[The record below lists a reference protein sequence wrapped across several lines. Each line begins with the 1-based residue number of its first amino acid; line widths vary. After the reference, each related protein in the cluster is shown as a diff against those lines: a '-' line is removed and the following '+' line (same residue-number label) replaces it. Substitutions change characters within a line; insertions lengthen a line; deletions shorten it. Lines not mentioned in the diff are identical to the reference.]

1 MKKLKVTLY
10 ILSVLFSLTS
20 KGADITIKPQTKEVL
35 VYLQNAQIN
44 AVAEVN
50 LVPGMYN
57 IVLED
62 LSQFLDENS
71 VQIKGDADFTILSVV
86 TKKNYLGTEK
96 KDPKIKALEDS
107 IEVLSTKMYAIKN
120 QIDALNEEL
129 AMIKAN
135 QSIQGD
141 NIGVSTIELEK
152 MANFFRV
159 RMLEIHNK
167 QTENDG
173 KNAKLREK
181 SNAMQNQLAQ
191 LKNKQ
196 TKVYSEITLAI
207 KCNTTSKS
215 KIQLSYMVTN
225 AGWAPFYDI
234 KSESLTEPITILSK
248 ANVYQ
253 NTGEDW
259 KNVKLSLSTGNPTN
273 NNNKPVLNPYTL
285 SLKNPDQLYKKSYGK
300 NMAASETADS
310 YAIDLPA
317 SNSGSVS
324 AAYEKLEEV
333 QIRGARSSNSQ
344 TFVDGVKV
352 QSSGASNY
360 TSNTEN
366 QTNNIFDI
374 SIPYSIPSDGK
385 EYVVSIQEY
394 KAPAVYSY
402 TAIPKLDKD
411 AFLLANLINWDQ
423 TGLLPG
429 EANLFNEGTFIGKSY
444 FETRVTNDTI
454 PVSLGR
460 EKNIVLDRKKVK
472 SFTEKNFTG
481 GTKITTLEFEIMVR
495 NKKKADVEITIE
507 DQIPL
512 SNTEEV
518 TIELINGSNATYVKE
533 TGKLKWVIKLKPSES
548 NTLKFGYVIRYP
560 KKYNI
565 SNL

>member
-1 MKKLKVTLY
+1 MKKLQITF
-10 ILSVLFSLTS
+10 ILFSTLFSIAS
-20 KGADITIKPQTKEVL
+20 KGADITVKPQTKDVL

-44 AVAEVN
+44 ATAEVN

-86 TKKNYLGTEK
+86 TKKNYLGDER
-96 KDPKIKALEDS
+96 KDPKLKALEDS
-107 IEVLSTKMYAIKN
+107 IEVMNTKLSAVKN

-129 AMIKAN
+129 VMIIAN
-135 QSIQGD
+135 KNIQGD
-141 NIGVSTIELEK
+141 NIGVSTVELEK
-152 MANFFRV
+152 MANFYRIRV
-159 RMLEIHNK
+159 LEIRNK
-167 QTENDG
+167 LTEND
-173 KNAKLREK
+173 KKQAKLREK
-181 SNAMQNQLAQ
+181 NTALQNQLMQ
-191 LKNKQ
+191 LKNQQ
-196 TKVYSEITLAI
+196 TKVFSEITIAI
-207 KCNTTSKS
+207 KSNVTSKS
-215 KIQLSYMVTN
+215 KIHLSYMVTN

-259 KNVKLSLSTGNPTN
+259 KNVKLSLSTGNPTYSN
-273 NNNKPVLNPYTL
+273 TKPVLSPYTL
-285 SLKNPDQLYKKSYGK
+285 LLNNPDQLYRKSYNK
-300 NMAASETADS
+300 SMAVPSSNAGDVSAAPAMQEINIRGGRSDASET
-310 YAIDLPA
+310 YIDG
-317 SNSGSVS
+317 NRIIGSS
-324 AAYEKLEEV
+324 
-333 QIRGARSSNSQ
+333 
-344 TFVDGVKV
+344 KV
-352 QSSGASNY
+352 SNY
-360 TSNTEN
+360 TTNTEN
-366 QTNNIFDI
+366 QTNNIFEI
-374 SIPYSIPSDGK
+374 SIPYNIPSDGK
-385 EYVVSIQEY
+385 EYVVAIQEY

-429 EANLFNEGTFIGKSY
+429 EANLFNEGTFVGKSY

-460 EKNIVLDRKKVK
+460 EKNIILDRKKVK

-481 GTKITTLEFEIMVR
+481 GTKKTTLEFEIMVR
-495 NKKKADVEITIE
+495 NKKKAEVEITIE

-533 TGKLKWVIKLKPSES
+533 TGKLKWVLKLKPSES
-548 NTLKFGYVIRYP
+548 NTLKFGYVIKYP

>member
-1 MKKLKVTLY
+1 MKKLQISI
-10 ILSVLFSLTS
+10 ILLSTLFSIIS
-20 KGADITIKPQTKEVL
+20 KGADINIKPQTKEVL

-44 AVAEVN
+44 ATAEVS

-62 LSQFLDENS
+62 LSQYLDENS

-86 TKKNYLGTEK
+86 TKKNYLGDEK
-96 KDPKIKALEDS
+96 KDPKLKTLEDS
-107 IEVLSTKMYAIKN
+107 IEVMNGKLFAVKN

-129 AMIKAN
+129 VMIIAN
-135 QSIQGD
+135 KSIAGD
-141 NIGVSTIELEK
+141 NTGVSTIELEK
-152 MANFFRV
+152 MANFYRV
-159 RMLEIHNK
+159 RILEIRNK
-167 QTENDG
+167 LTENE
-173 KNAKLREK
+173 KKQAKLREK
-181 SNAMQNQLAQ
+181 NTALQNQLVQ
-191 LKNKQ
+191 LKNQQ

-259 KNVKLSLSTGNPTN
+259 KSVKLSLSTGNPN
-273 NNNKPVLNPYTL
+273 NNNTKPVLNPYTL
-285 SLKNPDQLYKKSYGK
+285 VLNNPDQLYRKGYSKSIELQNSNTIAISGVPSAYGDAEAGAV
-300 NMAASETADS
+300 N
-310 YAIDLPA
+310 
-317 SNSGSVS
+317 
-324 AAYEKLEEV
+324 
-333 QIRGARSSNSQ
+333 IRGGRSDSNE
-344 TFVDGVKV
+344 TFIDGVKV
-352 QSSGASNY
+352 QSSKAANY
-360 TSNTEN
+360 TNNTEN
-366 QTNNIFDI
+366 QTNNIFEI
-374 SIPYSIPSDGK
+374 SIPYNIPSDGK
-385 EYVVSIQEY
+385 EYVVAIQEY

-402 TAIPKLDKD
+402 SAIPKLDKD

-429 EANLFNEGTFIGKSY
+429 EANLFNEGTFVGKSY

-460 EKNIVLDRKKVK
+460 EKNIILDRKKVK

-481 GTKITTLEFEIMVR
+481 GTKKTTLEFEIMVR
-495 NKKKADVEITIE
+495 NKKKAEVEITIE

-533 TGKLKWVIKLKPSES
+533 TGKLKWIIKLKPSES
-548 NTLKFGYVIRYP
+548 NTLKFGYIIKYP

>member
-1 MKKLKVTLY
+1 MKKLQITF
-10 ILSVLFSLTS
+10 ILFSTLFSIVS
-20 KGADITIKPQTKEVL
+20 KGADISVKPQTKEVL

-57 IVLED
+57 IVLQD

-86 TKKNYLGTEK
+86 TKKNYLGDER
-96 KDPKIKALEDS
+96 KDPKLKALEDS
-107 IEVLSTKMYAIKN
+107 TEVMNTKLYAVKN

-129 AMIKAN
+129 VMIVAN
-135 QSIQGD
+135 KSIQGD
-141 NIGVSTIELEK
+141 NIGVSTLELEK
-152 MANFFRV
+152 MANFYRV
-159 RMLEIHNK
+159 RVLEIRNK
-167 QTENDG
+167 LTENEKKQG
-173 KNAKLREK
+173 KLREK
-181 SNAMQNQLAQ
+181 NTALQNQLIQ
-191 LKNKQ
+191 LKNQQ
-196 TKVYSEITLAI
+196 TKVFSEITLAV
-207 KCNTTSKS
+207 KCNATSKS
-215 KIQLSYMVTN
+215 KIQLSYMVSN

-259 KNVKLSLSTGNPTN
+259 KNVKLSLSTGNPN
-273 NNNKPVLNPYTL
+273 NNNTKPVLNPYTL
-285 SLKNPDQLYKKSYGK
+285 VLNNPDQMYRKSYGK
-300 NMAASETADS
+300 NIELQNSNTIAIGGAPSAYGDARESEKTNVRGGRNNTDEVYTDGKKSNAS
-310 YAIDLPA
+310 
-317 SNSGSVS
+317 
-324 AAYEKLEEV
+324 
-333 QIRGARSSNSQ
+333 
-344 TFVDGVKV
+344 F
-352 QSSGASNY
+352 NY
-360 TSNTEN
+360 TNNTEN
-366 QTNNIFDI
+366 QTNNIFEI
-374 SIPYSIPSDGK
+374 SIPYNIPSDGK
-385 EYVVSIQEY
+385 EYVVAIQEY

-429 EANLFNEGTFIGKSY
+429 EANLFNEGTFVGKSY

-460 EKNIVLDRKKVK
+460 EKNIILDRKKVK

-481 GTKITTLEFEIMVR
+481 GTKKTTLEFEIMVR
-495 NKKKADVEITIE
+495 NKKKAEVEITIE

-533 TGKLKWVIKLKPSES
+533 TGKLKWVVKLKPSES
-548 NTLKFGYVIRYP
+548 NTLKFGYIIKYP

>member
-1 MKKLKVTLY
+1 MKKLQITF
-10 ILSVLFSLTS
+10 ILFSTLFSIIS
-20 KGADITIKPQTKEVL
+20 KGADITVKPQTKEVL

-44 AVAEVN
+44 ATAEVN

-86 TKKNYLGTEK
+86 TKKNYLGDEK
-96 KDPKIKALEDS
+96 KDPKLKTLEDS
-107 IEVLSTKMYAIKN
+107 IEVMNGKLFAVKN

-129 AMIKAN
+129 VMIIAN
-135 QSIQGD
+135 KSIQGD
-141 NIGVSTIELEK
+141 NIGVSTLELEK
-152 MANFFRV
+152 MANFYRV
-159 RMLEIHNK
+159 RVLEIRNKLTENEKK
-167 QTENDG
+167 QT
-173 KNAKLREK
+173 KLREK
-181 SNAMQNQLAQ
+181 NTALQNQLVQ
-191 LKNKQ
+191 LKNQQ
-196 TKVYSEITLAI
+196 TKAFSEITLAI
-207 KCNTTSKS
+207 KCNTSSKS

-259 KNVKLSLSTGNPTN
+259 KNVKLSLSTGNPN
-273 NNNKPVLNPYTL
+273 NNNTKPVLNPFTL
-285 SLKNPDQLYKKSYGK
+285 VLNNPDQLYRKSYSK
-300 NMAASETADS
+300 NME
-310 YAIDLPA
+310 IP
-317 SNSGSVS
+317 
-324 AAYEKLEEV
+324 
-333 QIRGARSSNSQ
+333 SSNAGAAM
-344 TFVDGVKV
+344 DGDARTVKQEYARMATKNINSV
-352 QSSGASNY
+352 AEQSAGVVESTGASNY
-360 TSNTEN
+360 TNNTEN
-366 QTNNIFDI
+366 QTNNIFEI
-374 SIPYSIPSDGK
+374 SIPYNIPSDGK
-385 EYVVSIQEY
+385 EYVVAIQEY

-402 TAIPKLDKD
+402 SAIPKLDKD

-429 EANLFNEGTFIGKSY
+429 EANLFNEGTFVGKSY

-460 EKNIVLDRKKVK
+460 EKNIILDRKKVK

-481 GTKITTLEFEIMVR
+481 GTKKTTLEFEIIVR
-495 NKKKADVEITIE
+495 NKKKAEVEITIE

-548 NTLKFGYVIRYP
+548 NTLKFGYIIKYP

>member
-1 MKKLKVTLY
+1 MKKLQITF
-10 ILSVLFSLTS
+10 ILFSIFFSIFS
-20 KGADITIKPQTKEVL
+20 KGADITVKPQTKEVL
-35 VYLQNAQIN
+35 VYLQNAQVN
-44 AVAEVN
+44 ATAEVN

-62 LSQFLDENS
+62 LSQYLDENS

-86 TKKNYLGTEK
+86 TKKNYLGEEK
-96 KDPKIKALEDS
+96 KDPKVRALEDS
-107 IEVLSTKMYAIKN
+107 IEVINVKLNAVKN

-129 AMIKAN
+129 VMIIAN
-135 QSIQGD
+135 KSIQGD
-141 NIGVSTIELEK
+141 NIGVSTLELEK
-152 MANFFRV
+152 MANFYRV
-159 RMLEIHNK
+159 RVLEIRNK
-167 QTENDG
+167 LTEN
-173 KNAKLREK
+173 EK
-181 SNAMQNQLAQ
+181 
-191 LKNKQ
+191 KQ
-196 TKVYSEITLAI
+196 TKIRERNNALLNQLNQLKSQQIKVFSEITLAI
-207 KCNTTSKS
+207 KCNVTSKS
-215 KIQLSYMVTN
+215 KIQLSYMVAN
-225 AGWAPFYDI
+225 AGWTPFYDI
-234 KSESLTEPITILSK
+234 KSESLGEPITILSK

-273 NNNKPVLNPYTL
+273 NNTKPVLSPFTL
-285 SLKNPDQLYKKSYGK
+285 QLNNPDQLYRKSYNK
-300 NMAASETADS
+300 SMAVPS
-310 YAIDLPA
+310 
-317 SNSGSVS
+317 SNAGDVS
-324 AAYEKLEEV
+324 AAPAMQEIN
-333 QIRGARSSNSQ
+333 IRGGRSESSE
-344 TFVDGVKV
+344 TYIDGMRIIGSSKV
-352 QSSGASNY
+352 SNY
-360 TSNTEN
+360 TTNTEN
-366 QTNNIFDI
+366 QTNNIFEI
-374 SIPYSIPSDGK
+374 AIPYNIPSDGK
-385 EYVVSIQEY
+385 EYVVAIQEY

-429 EANLFNEGTFIGKSY
+429 DANLFNEGTFVGKSY

-460 EKNIVLDRKKVK
+460 EKNIILDRKKVK

-481 GTKITTLEFEIMVR
+481 GTKKTTLEFEIMVR
-495 NKKKADVEITIE
+495 NKKKSDVEITIE

-548 NTLKFGYVIRYP
+548 NTLKFGYIIKYP

>member
-1 MKKLKVTLY
+1 MKKLQF
-10 ILSVLFSLTS
+10 IFILFSTLFAIMS
-20 KGADITIKPQTKEVL
+20 KGADINVKPQTKEVL

-44 AVAEVN
+44 ATAEVN

-86 TKKNYLGTEK
+86 TKKNFLGDEK

-107 IEVLSTKMYAIKN
+107 IEVMSGKLYAVKN

-135 QSIQGD
+135 QSITGD
-141 NIGVSTIELEK
+141 NTGVSTIELEK
-152 MANFFRV
+152 MANFYRV
-159 RMLEIHNK
+159 RLLEIHNK
-167 QTENDG
+167 QTENE
-173 KNAKLREK
+173 KKQTKLREK
-181 SNAMQNQLAQ
+181 NTALLNQLSQ

-196 TKVYSEITLAI
+196 TKVYSEITIAI
-207 KCNTTSKS
+207 KCNPTSKS

-248 ANVYQ
+248 ANVFQ

-273 NNNKPVLNPYTL
+273 NNTKPVLNPYTL
-285 SLKNPDQLYKKSYGK
+285 VLNNPDQLYRKSYSK
-300 NMAASETADS
+300 SME
-310 YAIDLPA
+310 IP
-317 SNSGSVS
+317 
-324 AAYEKLEEV
+324 
-333 QIRGARSSNSQ
+333 SSNAGAAM
-344 TFVDGVKV
+344 DGDARTVKQEYARMATKNINSV
-352 QSSGASNY
+352 AEQSAGVVESTGASNY
-360 TSNTEN
+360 TNNTEN
-366 QTNNIFDI
+366 QTNNIFEI
-374 SIPYSIPSDGK
+374 SIPYNIPSDGK
-385 EYVVSIQEY
+385 EYVVAIQEY

-402 TAIPKLDKD
+402 SAIPKLDKD

-429 EANLFNEGTFIGKSY
+429 EANLFNEGTFVGKSY

-460 EKNIVLDRKKVK
+460 EKNIILDRKKVK

-481 GTKITTLEFEIMVR
+481 GTKKTTLEFEIMVR
-495 NKKKADVEITIE
+495 NKKKAEVEITIE

-533 TGKLKWVIKLKPSES
+533 TGKLKWIIKLKPSES
-548 NTLKFGYVIRYP
+548 NTLKFGYIIKYP

>member
-1 MKKLKVTLY
+1 MKKFHSTL
-10 ILSVLFSLTS
+10 IFVLTLFAFQSQA
-20 KGADITIKPQTKEVL
+20 ADISVKPQTKDVL

-86 TKKNYLGTEK
+86 TKKNYLGDER
-96 KDPKIKALEDS
+96 KDPKLKVLEDS
-107 IEVLSTKMYAIKN
+107 IEVMSGKLYAVKN
-120 QIDALNEEL
+120 QLDALNEEL
-129 AMIKAN
+129 AMIKSN
-135 QSIQGD
+135 QSIQG
-141 NIGVSTIELEK
+141 NNVGVSTLELEK
-152 MANFFRV
+152 MANFYRV
-159 RMLEIHNK
+159 RMLEIHTK
-167 QTENDG
+167 QTEFE
-173 KNAKLREK
+173 KKQTKLREK
-181 SNAMQNQLAQ
+181 NTALLNQLAQ
-191 LKNKQ
+191 LKNQQ
-196 TKVYSEITLAI
+196 TKVFSEITIAI
-207 KCNTTSKS
+207 KSNVTSRS
-215 KIQLSYMVTN
+215 KIHLSYMVSN
-225 AGWAPFYDI
+225 AGWTPFYDI

-259 KNVKLSLSTGNPTN
+259 KNVKLSLSTGNPTYSN
-273 NNNKPVLNPYTL
+273 TKPVLNPYTL
-285 SLKNPDQLYKKSYGK
+285 ILNNPDQLYRKSYSK
-300 NMAASETADS
+300 SMALPSSNAGDVAGAPAMQEMSIRGGRSE
-310 YAIDLPA
+310 
-317 SNSGSVS
+317 
-324 AAYEKLEEV
+324 LEEV
-333 QIRGARSSNSQ
+333 YVTGKKSN
-344 TFVDGVKV
+344 
-352 QSSGASNY
+352 AAANY

-374 SIPYSIPSDGK
+374 SIPYNIPSDGK
-385 EYVVSIQEY
+385 EYVVAIQEY

-429 EANLFNEGTFIGKSY
+429 EANLFNEGTFVGKSY

-460 EKNIVLDRKKVK
+460 EKNIILDRKKVK

-481 GTKITTLEFEIMVR
+481 GTKKTTLEFEITAR
-495 NKKKADVEITIE
+495 NKKKAEVEITIE

-548 NTLKFGYVIRYP
+548 NTLKFGYIIKYP

>member
-1 MKKLKVTLY
+1 MKKLQFTF
-10 ILSVLFSLTS
+10 ILFSTFFSIFS
-20 KGADITIKPQTKEVL
+20 KGADITVKPQTKEVL
-35 VYLQNAQIN
+35 VYLQNAQVN
-44 AVAEVN
+44 ASAEVN

-62 LSQFLDENS
+62 LSQYLDENS

-86 TKKNYLGTEK
+86 TKKNYLGDEK
-96 KDPKIKALEDS
+96 KDPKLKTLEDS
-107 IEVLSTKMYAIKN
+107 IEVISSKLYVVKN

-135 QSIQGD
+135 QSITGD
-141 NIGVSTIELEK
+141 NTGVNTIELEK
-152 MANFFRV
+152 MANFYRV
-159 RMLEIHNK
+159 RVLEIRNKLTENEKK
-167 QTENDG
+167 QT
-173 KNAKLREK
+173 KLREK
-181 SNAMQNQLAQ
+181 NTALQNQHIQ
-191 LKNKQ
+191 LKNQQ
-196 TKVYSEITLAI
+196 TKVFSEITLAI

-215 KIQLSYMVTN
+215 KINLSYMVSN

-248 ANVYQ
+248 ANVFQ

-273 NNNKPVLNPYTL
+273 NNTKPVLNPYTL
-285 SLKNPDQLYKKSYGK
+285 VLNNPDQLYKKGYSKNIELQNSNTMLITGGVPASYGD
-300 NMAASETADS
+300 AS
-310 YAIDLPA
+310 
-317 SNSGSVS
+317 SGIVN
-324 AAYEKLEEV
+324 
-333 QIRGARSSNSQ
+333 IRGGRSESNE
-344 TFVDGVKV
+344 TFIDGMRVV
-352 QSSGASNY
+352 GSSGASIF

-374 SIPYSIPSDGK
+374 SIPYNIPSDGK
-385 EYVVSIQEY
+385 EYVVAIQEY

-402 TAIPKLDKD
+402 SAIPKLDKD

-429 EANLFNEGTFIGKSY
+429 EANLFNEGTFVGKSY

-460 EKNIVLDRKKVK
+460 EKNIILDRKKVK

-481 GTKITTLEFEIMVR
+481 GNKKTTLEFEIMVR
-495 NKKKADVEITIE
+495 NKKKAEVEITIE

-518 TIELINGSNATYVKE
+518 TIELINSSNATYVKE

-548 NTLKFGYVIRYP
+548 NTLKFGYIIKYP

>member
-1 MKKLKVTLY
+1 MKKFHCVLILVLTLFTVQ
-10 ILSVLFSLTS
+10 SQA
-20 KGADITIKPQTKEVL
+20 ADITVKPQTKEVL

-44 AVAEVN
+44 ATAEVN

-62 LSQFLDENS
+62 LSQFLDDNS

-86 TKKNYLGTEK
+86 TKKNYLGDER
-96 KDPKIKALEDS
+96 KDPKLKALEDS
-107 IEVLSTKMYAIKN
+107 IEVMNTKLNAVKN

-129 AMIKAN
+129 VMIIAN
-135 QSIQGD
+135 KSIQGD
-141 NIGVSTIELEK
+141 NIGVSTVELEK
-152 MANFFRV
+152 MANFYRV
-159 RMLEIHNK
+159 RVLEIRNKLTENEKK
-167 QTENDG
+167 QT
-173 KNAKLREK
+173 KIREK
-181 SNAMQNQLAQ
+181 NSAILNQLNQ
-191 LKNKQ
+191 LKSQQN
-196 TKVYSEITLAI
+196 KVYSEITLAI
-207 KCNTTSKS
+207 KCNSTTKS

-248 ANVYQ
+248 ANVFQ
-253 NTGEDW
+253 NTGENW

-273 NNNKPVLNPYTL
+273 NNTKPVLIPYTL
-285 SLKNPDQLYKKSYGK
+285 LLSNTDQIYRKGYNKS
-300 NMAASETADS
+300 MTLSS
-310 YAIDLPA
+310 
-317 SNSGSVS
+317 SNSGVVMDAPSMQDVIIS
-324 AAYEKLEEV
+324 ASRNQSKLIESN
-333 QIRGARSSNSQ
+333 GGLTSSQ
-344 TFVDGVKV
+344 V
-352 QSSGASNY
+352 SNY

-366 QTNNIFDI
+366 QTNNIFEI
-374 SIPYSIPSDGK
+374 SIPYNIPSDGK
-385 EYVVSIQEY
+385 EYVVAIQEY

-429 EANLFNEGTFIGKSY
+429 EANLFNEGTFVGKSY

-460 EKNIVLDRKKVK
+460 EKNIILDRKKVK

-481 GTKITTLEFEIMVR
+481 GTKKTTLEFEIIVR
-495 NKKKADVEITIE
+495 NKKKAEVEITIE

-518 TIELINGSNATYVKE
+518 TIELINGSNANYVKE
-533 TGKLKWVIKLKPSES
+533 TGKLKWIIKLKPSES
-548 NTLKFGYVIRYP
+548 NTLKFGYIIKYP

>member
-1 MKKLKVTLY
+1 MKKLQITF
-10 ILSVLFSLTS
+10 ILFSTLFSIAS
-20 KGADITIKPQTKEVL
+20 KGADITVKPQTKDVL

-44 AVAEVN
+44 ATAEVN

-86 TKKNYLGTEK
+86 TKKNYLGDER
-96 KDPKIKALEDS
+96 KDPKLKALEDS
-107 IEVLSTKMYAIKN
+107 IEVMNTKLSAVKN

-129 AMIKAN
+129 VMIIAN
-135 QSIQGD
+135 KNIQGD
-141 NIGVSTIELEK
+141 NIGVSTVELEK
-152 MANFFRV
+152 MANFYRIRV
-159 RMLEIHNK
+159 LEIRNK
-167 QTENDG
+167 LTEND
-173 KNAKLREK
+173 KKQAKLREK
-181 SNAMQNQLAQ
+181 NTALQNQLMQ
-191 LKNKQ
+191 LKNQQ
-196 TKVYSEITLAI
+196 TKVFSEITIAI
-207 KCNTTSKS
+207 KSNVTSKS
-215 KIQLSYMVTN
+215 KIHLSYMVTN

-259 KNVKLSLSTGNPTN
+259 KNVKLSLSTGNPTYSN
-273 NNNKPVLNPYTL
+273 TKPVLSPYTL
-285 SLKNPDQLYKKSYGK
+285 LLNNPDQLYRKSYNK
-300 NMAASETADS
+300 SMAVPSSNAGDVSAAPAMQEINIRGGRSDASET
-310 YAIDLPA
+310 YIDG
-317 SNSGSVS
+317 NRIIGSS
-324 AAYEKLEEV
+324 
-333 QIRGARSSNSQ
+333 
-344 TFVDGVKV
+344 KV
-352 QSSGASNY
+352 SNY
-360 TSNTEN
+360 TTNTEN
-366 QTNNIFDI
+366 QTNNIFEI
-374 SIPYSIPSDGK
+374 SIPYNIPSDGK
-385 EYVVSIQEY
+385 EYVVAIQEY

-429 EANLFNEGTFIGKSY
+429 EANLFNEGTFVGKSY

-460 EKNIVLDRKKVK
+460 EKNIILDRKKVK

-481 GTKITTLEFEIMVR
+481 GTKKTTLEFEIMVR
-495 NKKKADVEITIE
+495 NKKKAEVEITIE

-548 NTLKFGYVIRYP
+548 NTLKFGYVIKYP

>member
-1 MKKLKVTLY
+1 MKKLQITF
-10 ILSVLFSLTS
+10 ILFSTLFSIIS
-20 KGADITIKPQTKEVL
+20 KGADISVKPQTKEVL

-57 IVLED
+57 IVLQD

-86 TKKNYLGTEK
+86 TKKNYLGDER
-96 KDPKIKALEDS
+96 KDPKLKALEDS
-107 IEVLSTKMYAIKN
+107 TEVMNTKLYAVKN

-129 AMIKAN
+129 VMIVAN
-135 QSIQGD
+135 KSIQGD
-141 NIGVSTIELEK
+141 NIGVSTLELEK
-152 MANFFRV
+152 MANFYRV
-159 RMLEIHNK
+159 RVLEIRNK
-167 QTENDG
+167 LTENEKKQG
-173 KNAKLREK
+173 KLREK
-181 SNAMQNQLAQ
+181 NTALQNQLIQ
-191 LKNKQ
+191 LKNQQ
-196 TKVYSEITLAI
+196 TKVFSEITLAV
-207 KCNTTSKS
+207 KCNATSKS
-215 KIQLSYMVTN
+215 KIQLSYMVSN

-259 KNVKLSLSTGNPTN
+259 KNVKLSLSTGNPNSN
-273 NNNKPVLNPYTL
+273 NTKPVLNPYTL
-285 SLKNPDQLYKKSYGK
+285 VLNNPDQMYRKSYGK
-300 NMAASETADS
+300 NIELQNSNTIAIGGAPSAYGDARESEKTNVRGGRNNTDEVYTDGKKSNAS
-310 YAIDLPA
+310 
-317 SNSGSVS
+317 
-324 AAYEKLEEV
+324 
-333 QIRGARSSNSQ
+333 
-344 TFVDGVKV
+344 F
-352 QSSGASNY
+352 NY
-360 TSNTEN
+360 TNNTEN
-366 QTNNIFDI
+366 QTNNIFEI
-374 SIPYSIPSDGK
+374 SIPYNIPSDGK
-385 EYVVSIQEY
+385 EYVVAIQEY

-429 EANLFNEGTFIGKSY
+429 EANLFNEGTFVGKSY

-460 EKNIVLDRKKVK
+460 EKNIILDRKKVK

-481 GTKITTLEFEIMVR
+481 GTKKTTLEFEIMVR
-495 NKKKADVEITIE
+495 NKKKAEVEITIE

-533 TGKLKWVIKLKPSES
+533 TGKLKWVVKLKPSES
-548 NTLKFGYVIRYP
+548 NTLKFGYIIKYP

>member
-1 MKKLKVTLY
+1 MKKLQITF
-10 ILSVLFSLTS
+10 ILFSTLFSIIS
-20 KGADITIKPQTKEVL
+20 KGADISVKPQTKEVL

-57 IVLED
+57 IVLQD

-86 TKKNYLGTEK
+86 TKKNYLGDER
-96 KDPKIKALEDS
+96 KDPKLKALEDS
-107 IEVLSTKMYAIKN
+107 TEVMNTKLYAVKN

-129 AMIKAN
+129 VMIVAN
-135 QSIQGD
+135 KSIQGD
-141 NIGVSTIELEK
+141 NIGVSTLELEK
-152 MANFFRV
+152 MANFYRV
-159 RMLEIHNK
+159 RVLEIRNK
-167 QTENDG
+167 LTENEKKQG
-173 KNAKLREK
+173 KLREK
-181 SNAMQNQLAQ
+181 NTALQNQLIQ
-191 LKNKQ
+191 LKNQQ
-196 TKVYSEITLAI
+196 TKVFSEITLAV
-207 KCNTTSKS
+207 KCNATSKS
-215 KIQLSYMVTN
+215 KIQLSYMVSN

-259 KNVKLSLSTGNPTN
+259 KNVKLSLSTGNPN
-273 NNNKPVLNPYTL
+273 NNNTKPVLNPYTL
-285 SLKNPDQLYKKSYGK
+285 VLNNPDQMYRKSYGK
-300 NMAASETADS
+300 NIELQNSNTIAIGGAPSAYGDARESEKTNVRGGRNNTDEVYTDGKKSNAS
-310 YAIDLPA
+310 
-317 SNSGSVS
+317 
-324 AAYEKLEEV
+324 
-333 QIRGARSSNSQ
+333 
-344 TFVDGVKV
+344 F
-352 QSSGASNY
+352 NY
-360 TSNTEN
+360 TNNTEN
-366 QTNNIFDI
+366 QTNNIFEI
-374 SIPYSIPSDGK
+374 SIPYNIPSDGK
-385 EYVVSIQEY
+385 EYVVAIQEY

-402 TAIPKLDKD
+402 SAIPKLDKD

-429 EANLFNEGTFIGKSY
+429 EANLFNEGTFVGKSY

-460 EKNIVLDRKKVK
+460 EKNIILDRKKVK

-481 GTKITTLEFEIMVR
+481 GTKKTTLEFEIMLR
-495 NKKKADVEITIE
+495 NKKKAEVEITIE

-533 TGKLKWVIKLKPSES
+533 TGKLKWIIKLKPSES
-548 NTLKFGYVIRYP
+548 NTLKFGYIIKYP

>member
-1 MKKLKVTLY
+1 MKKLQITF
-10 ILSVLFSLTS
+10 ILFSTLFSIIS
-20 KGADITIKPQTKEVL
+20 KGADISVKPQTKEVL

-57 IVLED
+57 IVLQD

-86 TKKNYLGTEK
+86 TKKNYLGDER
-96 KDPKIKALEDS
+96 KDPKLKALEDS
-107 IEVLSTKMYAIKN
+107 TEVMNTKLYAVKN

-129 AMIKAN
+129 VMIVAN
-135 QSIQGD
+135 KSIQGD
-141 NIGVSTIELEK
+141 NIGVSTLELEK
-152 MANFFRV
+152 MANFYRV
-159 RMLEIHNK
+159 RVLEIRNK
-167 QTENDG
+167 LTENEKKQG
-173 KNAKLREK
+173 KLREK
-181 SNAMQNQLAQ
+181 NTALQNQLIQ
-191 LKNKQ
+191 LKNQQ
-196 TKVYSEITLAI
+196 TKVFSEITLAV
-207 KCNTTSKS
+207 KCNATSKS
-215 KIQLSYMVTN
+215 KIQLSYMVSN

-259 KNVKLSLSTGNPTN
+259 KNVKLSLSTGNPN
-273 NNNKPVLNPYTL
+273 NNNTKPVLNPYTL
-285 SLKNPDQLYKKSYGK
+285 VLNNPDQMYRKSYGK
-300 NMAASETADS
+300 NIELQNSNTIAIGGAPSAYGDARESEKTNVRGGRNNTDEVYTDGKKSNAS
-310 YAIDLPA
+310 
-317 SNSGSVS
+317 
-324 AAYEKLEEV
+324 
-333 QIRGARSSNSQ
+333 
-344 TFVDGVKV
+344 F
-352 QSSGASNY
+352 NY
-360 TSNTEN
+360 TNNTEN
-366 QTNNIFDI
+366 QTNNIFEI
-374 SIPYSIPSDGK
+374 SIPYNIPSDGK
-385 EYVVSIQEY
+385 EYVVAIQEY

-429 EANLFNEGTFIGKSY
+429 EANLFNEGTFVGKSY

-460 EKNIVLDRKKVK
+460 EKNIILDRKKVK

-481 GTKITTLEFEIMVR
+481 GTKKTTLEFEIMVR
-495 NKKKADVEITIE
+495 NKKKAEVEITIE

-533 TGKLKWVIKLKPSES
+533 TGKLKWVVKLKPSES
-548 NTLKFGYVIRYP
+548 NTLKFGYIIKYP

>member
-1 MKKLKVTLY
+1 MKKLQITF
-10 ILSVLFSLTS
+10 ILFSTLFSMVS
-20 KGADITIKPQTKEVL
+20 KGADITVKPQTKEVL

-44 AVAEVN
+44 ATAEVN

-62 LSQFLDENS
+62 LSQYLDENS

-86 TKKNYLGTEK
+86 TKKNYLGEEK

-107 IEVLSTKMYAIKN
+107 IEVMSGKLYAVKN

-135 QSIQGD
+135 QSIQGN
-141 NIGVSTIELEK
+141 NIGVSTVELEK
-152 MANFFRV
+152 MANFYRV
-159 RMLEIHNK
+159 RLLEIHNK
-167 QTENDG
+167 QTENE
-173 KNAKLREK
+173 KKQTKLREK
-181 SNAMQNQLAQ
+181 NTALQNQLSQ

-196 TKVYSEITLAI
+196 TKVFSEITLAI

-259 KNVKLSLSTGNPTN
+259 KSVKLSLSTGNPTN
-273 NNNKPVLNPYTL
+273 NNTKPVLNPYTL
-285 SLKNPDQLYKKSYGK
+285 VLNNPDQLYKKSYTK
-300 NMAASETADS
+300 NIE
-310 YAIDLPA
+310 IP
-317 SNSGSVS
+317 
-324 AAYEKLEEV
+324 
-333 QIRGARSSNSQ
+333 SSNAGAAM
-344 TFVDGVKV
+344 DGDARTVKQEYARMATKNINSV
-352 QSSGASNY
+352 AEQSAGVVESTGASNY
-360 TSNTEN
+360 TNNTEN
-366 QTNNIFDI
+366 QSNNIFEI
-374 SIPYSIPSDGK
+374 SIPYNIPSDGK
-385 EYVVSIQEY
+385 EYVVAIQEY

-402 TAIPKLDKD
+402 SAIPKLDKD

-429 EANLFNEGTFIGKSY
+429 EANLFNEGTFVGKSY

-460 EKNIVLDRKKVK
+460 EKNIILDRKKVK

-481 GTKITTLEFEIMVR
+481 GTKKTTLEFEIIVR
-495 NKKKADVEITIE
+495 NKKKAEVEITIE

-548 NTLKFGYVIRYP
+548 NTLKFGYIIKYP

>member
-1 MKKLKVTLY
+1 MKKFHCALILVLTLFTVQ
-10 ILSVLFSLTS
+10 SQA
-20 KGADITIKPQTKEVL
+20 ADITVKPQTKEVL

-44 AVAEVN
+44 ATAEVN

-62 LSQFLDENS
+62 LSQFLDDNS

-86 TKKNYLGTEK
+86 TKKNYLGDER
-96 KDPKIKALEDS
+96 KDPKLKALEDS
-107 IEVLSTKMYAIKN
+107 IEVMNTKLNAVKN

-129 AMIKAN
+129 VMIIAN
-135 QSIQGD
+135 KSIQGD
-141 NIGVSTIELEK
+141 NIGVSTVELEK
-152 MANFFRV
+152 MANFYRV
-159 RMLEIHNK
+159 RVLEIRNKLTENEKK
-167 QTENDG
+167 QT
-173 KNAKLREK
+173 KIREK
-181 SNAMQNQLAQ
+181 NSAILNQLNQ
-191 LKNKQ
+191 LKSQQ

-207 KCNTTSKS
+207 KCNSTTKS

-248 ANVYQ
+248 ANVFQ
-253 NTGEDW
+253 TTGEDW
-259 KNVKLSLSTGNPTN
+259 KNVKLSLSTGNPTYN
-273 NNNKPVLNPYTL
+273 NTKLVLIPYTL
-285 SLKNPDQLYKKSYGK
+285 LLSNTDQIYRKGYNKS
-300 NMAASETADS
+300 MTLSS
-310 YAIDLPA
+310 
-317 SNSGSVS
+317 SNSGVVMDAPSMQDVIISSSRNQSKLIENNAGLTSSQVS
-324 AAYEKLEEV
+324 
-333 QIRGARSSNSQ
+333 S
-344 TFVDGVKV
+344 
-352 QSSGASNY
+352 Y

-366 QTNNIFDI
+366 QTNNIFEI
-374 SIPYSIPSDGK
+374 SIPYNIPSDGK
-385 EYVVSIQEY
+385 EYVVAIQEY

-429 EANLFNEGTFIGKSY
+429 EANLFNEGTFVGKSY

-460 EKNIVLDRKKVK
+460 EKNIILDRKKVK

-481 GTKITTLEFEIMVR
+481 GTKKTTLEFEIMVR
-495 NKKKADVEITIE
+495 NKKKAEVEITIE

-533 TGKLKWVIKLKPSES
+533 TGKLKWIIKLKPSES
-548 NTLKFGYVIRYP
+548 NTLKFGYIIKYP

>member
-1 MKKLKVTLY
+1 MKKLQITF
-10 ILSVLFSLTS
+10 ILFSTLFSMVS
-20 KGADITIKPQTKEVL
+20 KGADITVKPQTKEVL

-44 AVAEVN
+44 ATAEVN

-62 LSQFLDENS
+62 LSQYLDENS

-86 TKKNYLGTEK
+86 TKKNYLGEEK

-107 IEVLSTKMYAIKN
+107 IEVMSGKLYAVKN

-135 QSIQGD
+135 QSIQGN
-141 NIGVSTIELEK
+141 NIGVSTVELEK
-152 MANFFRV
+152 MANFYRV
-159 RMLEIHNK
+159 RLLEIHNK
-167 QTENDG
+167 QTENE
-173 KNAKLREK
+173 KKQTKLREK
-181 SNAMQNQLAQ
+181 NTALQNQLSQ

-196 TKVYSEITLAI
+196 TKVFSEITLAI

-225 AGWAPFYDI
+225 AGWAPFYGI

-259 KNVKLSLSTGNPTN
+259 KSVKLSLSTGNPTN
-273 NNNKPVLNPYTL
+273 NNTKPVLNPYTL
-285 SLKNPDQLYKKSYGK
+285 VLNNPDQLYKKSYTK
-300 NMAASETADS
+300 NIE
-310 YAIDLPA
+310 IP
-317 SNSGSVS
+317 
-324 AAYEKLEEV
+324 
-333 QIRGARSSNSQ
+333 SSNAGAAM
-344 TFVDGVKV
+344 DGDARTVKQEYARMATKNINSV
-352 QSSGASNY
+352 AEQSAGVVESTGASNY
-360 TSNTEN
+360 TNNTEN
-366 QTNNIFDI
+366 QSNNIFEI
-374 SIPYSIPSDGK
+374 SIPYNIPSDGK
-385 EYVVSIQEY
+385 EYVVAIQEY

-402 TAIPKLDKD
+402 SAIPKLDKD

-429 EANLFNEGTFIGKSY
+429 EANLFNEGTFVGKSY

-460 EKNIVLDRKKVK
+460 EKNIILDRKKVK

-481 GTKITTLEFEIMVR
+481 GTKKTTLEFEIIVR
-495 NKKKADVEITIE
+495 NKKKAEVEITIE

-548 NTLKFGYVIRYP
+548 NTLKFGYIIKYP

>member
-1 MKKLKVTLY
+1 V
-10 ILSVLFSLTS
+10 S
-20 KGADITIKPQTKEVL
+20 KGADITVKPQTKEVL
-35 VYLQNAQIN
+35 VYLQNAQVN
-44 AVAEVN
+44 ATAEVN

-62 LSQFLDENS
+62 LSQYLDENS

-86 TKKNYLGTEK
+86 TKKNYLGEEK
-96 KDPKIKALEDS
+96 KDPKVKALEDS
-107 IEVLSTKMYAIKN
+107 IEVMNVKLNAVKN

-135 QSIQGD
+135 QSITGD
-141 NIGVSTIELEK
+141 NTGVSTIELEK
-152 MANFFRV
+152 MANFYRV
-159 RMLEIHNK
+159 RLLEIHNK
-167 QTENDG
+167 QTENE
-173 KNAKLREK
+173 KKQTKLREK
-181 SNAMQNQLAQ
+181 NTALQNQLSQ

-196 TKVYSEITLAI
+196 TKVFSEITLAI

-225 AGWAPFYDI
+225 AGWAPFYGI

-259 KNVKLSLSTGNPTN
+259 KSVKLSLSTGNPTN
-273 NNNKPVLNPYTL
+273 NNTKPVLNPYTL
-285 SLKNPDQLYKKSYGK
+285 VLNNPDQLYKKSYTK
-300 NMAASETADS
+300 NIE
-310 YAIDLPA
+310 IP
-317 SNSGSVS
+317 
-324 AAYEKLEEV
+324 
-333 QIRGARSSNSQ
+333 SSNAGAAM
-344 TFVDGVKV
+344 DGDARTVKQEYARMATKNINSV
-352 QSSGASNY
+352 AEQSAGVVESTGASNY
-360 TSNTEN
+360 TNNTEN
-366 QTNNIFDI
+366 QSNNIFEI
-374 SIPYSIPSDGK
+374 SIPYNIPSDGK
-385 EYVVSIQEY
+385 EYVVAIQEY

-402 TAIPKLDKD
+402 SAIPKLDKD

-429 EANLFNEGTFIGKSY
+429 EANLFNEGTFVGKSY

-460 EKNIVLDRKKVK
+460 EKNIILDRKKVK

-481 GTKITTLEFEIMVR
+481 GTKKTTLEFEIIVR
-495 NKKKADVEITIE
+495 NKKKAEVEITIE

-548 NTLKFGYVIRYP
+548 NTLKFGYIIKYP

>member
-1 MKKLKVTLY
+1 MKKLQFTF
-10 ILSVLFSLTS
+10 ILFSTLFSMVS
-20 KGADITIKPQTKEVL
+20 KGADITVKPQTKEVL

-44 AVAEVN
+44 ATAEVN

-62 LSQFLDENS
+62 LSQYLDENS

-86 TKKNYLGTEK
+86 TKKNYLGDEK
-96 KDPKIKALEDS
+96 KDPKLKTLEDS
-107 IEVLSTKMYAIKN
+107 IEVMNGKLFAVKN

-129 AMIKAN
+129 VMIIAN
-135 QSIQGD
+135 KSIQGD
-141 NIGVSTIELEK
+141 NIGVSTLELEK
-152 MANFFRV
+152 MANFYRV
-159 RMLEIHNK
+159 RVLEIRNKLTENEKK
-167 QTENDG
+167 QT
-173 KNAKLREK
+173 KLREK
-181 SNAMQNQLAQ
+181 NTALQNQLVQ
-191 LKNKQ
+191 LKNQQ
-196 TKVYSEITLAI
+196 TKVFSEITLAI

-234 KSESLTEPITILSK
+234 KSESLTEPIIILSK

-259 KNVKLSLSTGNPTN
+259 KNVKLSLSTGNPN
-273 NNNKPVLNPYTL
+273 NNNTKPMLNPYTL
-285 SLKNPDQLYKKSYGK
+285 ILNNPDQMYRKSYSK
-300 NMAASETADS
+300 SIELQN
-310 YAIDLPA
+310 
-317 SNSGSVS
+317 SNTRAPLAEPS
-324 AAYEKLEEV
+324 AAGDLD
-333 QIRGARSSNSQ
+333 IRGGRSESVE
-344 TFVDGVKV
+344 TFMDGMNTK
-352 QSSGASNY
+352 SSRASNY

-366 QTNNIFDI
+366 QTNNIFEI
-374 SIPYSIPSDGK
+374 SIPYNIPSDGK
-385 EYVVSIQEY
+385 EYVVAIQEY

-429 EANLFNEGTFIGKSY
+429 EANLFNEGTFVGKSY

-460 EKNIVLDRKKVK
+460 EKNIILDRKKVK

-481 GTKITTLEFEIMVR
+481 GTKKTTLEFEIMVR
-495 NKKKADVEITIE
+495 NKKKSEVEITIE

-518 TIELINGSNATYVKE
+518 TIELINGSNATFVKE

-548 NTLKFGYVIRYP
+548 NTLKFGYIIKYP

>member
-1 MKKLKVTLY
+1 MKNFRFGLL
-10 ILSVLFSLTS
+10 LLTS
-20 KGADITIKPQTKEVL
+20 LIASFVQAADITVKPQTKEVL

-71 VQIKGDADFTILSVV
+71 LQIKGDADFTILSVV
-86 TKKNYLGTEK
+86 TKKNYLGDEK
-96 KDPKIKALEDS
+96 KDPKLKTLEDS
-107 IEVLSTKMYAIKN
+107 IEVMSNKLYAVKN

-129 AMIKAN
+129 AMIKSN
-135 QSIQGD
+135 QSITGD

-152 MANFFRV
+152 MANFYRV

-167 QTENDG
+167 LTEND
-173 KNAKLREK
+173 KKQAKLREK
-181 SNAMQNQLAQ
+181 NTALQNQLMQ
-191 LKNKQ
+191 LKNQQ
-196 TKVYSEITLAI
+196 TKVFSEITIAI
-207 KCNTTSKS
+207 KSNVTSKS

-259 KNVKLSLSTGNPTN
+259 KNVKLSLSTGNPTYSN
-273 NNNKPVLNPYTL
+273 TKPILYPYTL
-285 SLKNPDQLYKKSYGK
+285 MLNNPDQLYRKSYQK
-300 NMAASETADS
+300 SMA
-310 YAIDLPA
+310 LPS
-317 SNSGSVS
+317 SNVGVVMD
-324 AAYEKLEEV
+324 APAMQEQYMT
-333 QIRGARSSNSQ
+333 IRGGRNQVNQGGIDGIQTNSSR
-344 TFVDGVKV
+344 
-352 QSSGASNY
+352 ASNY

-385 EYVVSIQEY
+385 EYVVAIQEY
-394 KAPAVYSY
+394 KAPAIYSY
-402 TAIPKLDKD
+402 SAIPKLDKD

-429 EANLFNEGTFIGKSY
+429 EANLFNEGTFVGKSY

-460 EKNIVLDRKKVK
+460 EKNIILDRKKVK

-481 GTKITTLEFEIMVR
+481 GTKKTTLEFEIMVR
-495 NKKKADVEITIE
+495 NKKKAEVEVTIE

-548 NTLKFGYVIRYP
+548 NTLKFGYVIKYP

>member
-1 MKKLKVTLY
+1 MKKFHSTL
-10 ILSVLFSLTS
+10 ILVLTLFTIQSQA
-20 KGADITIKPQTKEVL
+20 ADITVKPQTKEVL

-44 AVAEVN
+44 ATAEVN

-86 TKKNYLGTEK
+86 TKKNYLGDER
-96 KDPKIKALEDS
+96 KDPKLKALEDS
-107 IEVLSTKMYAIKN
+107 IEVMNTKLYAVKN

-129 AMIKAN
+129 GMIIAN
-135 QSIQGD
+135 KSIQGD

-152 MANFFRV
+152 MANFYRV
-159 RMLEIHNK
+159 RVLEIRNK
-167 QTENDG
+167 LSENER
-173 KNAKLREK
+173 KQSKLREK
-181 SNAMQNQLAQ
+181 NTALQNQLIQ
-191 LKNKQ
+191 LKNQQ

-207 KCNTTSKS
+207 KCNTTTKS

-259 KNVKLSLSTGNPTN
+259 KNVKLSLSTGNPTYN
-273 NNNKPVLNPYTL
+273 NTKPVLSPYTL
-285 SLKNPDQLYKKSYGK
+285 LLNNPDQLYRKSYGK
-300 NMAASETADS
+300 SMAVPS
-310 YAIDLPA
+310 
-317 SNSGSVS
+317 SNAGVVMDAPS
-324 AAYEKLEEV
+324 AADIN
-333 QIRGARSSNSQ
+333 IRGGRAESDEV
-344 TFVDGVKV
+344 FIDGMKV
-352 QSSGASNY
+352 QSSRASNY

-366 QTNNIFDI
+366 QTNNIFEI
-374 SIPYSIPSDGK
+374 SIPYNIPSDGK
-385 EYVVSIQEY
+385 EYVVAIQEY

-429 EANLFNEGTFIGKSY
+429 EASLFNEGTFVGKSY

-460 EKNIVLDRKKVK
+460 EKNIILDRKKVK

-481 GTKITTLEFEIMVR
+481 GTKKTTLEFEIIVR
-495 NKKKADVEITIE
+495 NKKKAEVEITIE

-548 NTLKFGYVIRYP
+548 NTLKFGYIIRYP

>member
-1 MKKLKVTLY
+1 MKKLQF
-10 ILSVLFSLTS
+10 IFILFSTLFAIMS
-20 KGADITIKPQTKEVL
+20 KGADINVKPQTKEVL

-44 AVAEVN
+44 ATAEVN

-86 TKKNYLGTEK
+86 TKKNFLGDEK

-107 IEVLSTKMYAIKN
+107 IEVMSGKLYAVKN

-135 QSIQGD
+135 QSITGD
-141 NIGVSTIELEK
+141 NTGVSTIELEK
-152 MANFFRV
+152 MANFYRV
-159 RMLEIHNK
+159 RLLEIHNK
-167 QTENDG
+167 QTENE
-173 KNAKLREK
+173 KKQTKLREK
-181 SNAMQNQLAQ
+181 NTALLNQLSQ

-196 TKVYSEITLAI
+196 TKVYSEITIAI

-248 ANVYQ
+248 ANVFQ

-273 NNNKPVLNPYTL
+273 NNTKPVLNPYTL
-285 SLKNPDQLYKKSYGK
+285 VLNNPDQLYRKSYSK
-300 NMAASETADS
+300 SME
-310 YAIDLPA
+310 IP
-317 SNSGSVS
+317 
-324 AAYEKLEEV
+324 
-333 QIRGARSSNSQ
+333 SSNAGAAM
-344 TFVDGVKV
+344 DGDARTVKQEYARMATKNINSV
-352 QSSGASNY
+352 AEQSAGVVESTGASNY
-360 TSNTEN
+360 TNNTEN
-366 QTNNIFDI
+366 QTNNIFEI
-374 SIPYSIPSDGK
+374 SIPYNIPSDGK
-385 EYVVSIQEY
+385 EYVVAIQEY

-402 TAIPKLDKD
+402 SAIPKLDKD

-429 EANLFNEGTFIGKSY
+429 EANLFNEGTFVGKSY

-460 EKNIVLDRKKVK
+460 EKNIILDRKKVK

-481 GTKITTLEFEIMVR
+481 GTKKTTLEFEIMVR
-495 NKKKADVEITIE
+495 NKKKAEVEITIE

-533 TGKLKWVIKLKPSES
+533 TGKLKWIIKLKPSES
-548 NTLKFGYVIRYP
+548 NTLKFGYIIKYP

>member
-1 MKKLKVTLY
+1 MKKFHCALILVLTLFTVQ
-10 ILSVLFSLTS
+10 SQA
-20 KGADITIKPQTKEVL
+20 ADITVKPQTKEVL

-44 AVAEVN
+44 ATAEVN

-62 LSQFLDENS
+62 LSQFLDDNS

-86 TKKNYLGTEK
+86 TKKNYLGDER
-96 KDPKIKALEDS
+96 KDPKLKALEDS
-107 IEVLSTKMYAIKN
+107 IEVMNTKLNAVKN

-129 AMIKAN
+129 VMIIAN
-135 QSIQGD
+135 KSIQGD
-141 NIGVSTIELEK
+141 NIGVSTVELEK
-152 MANFFRV
+152 MANFYRV
-159 RMLEIHNK
+159 RVLEIRNKLTENEKK
-167 QTENDG
+167 QT
-173 KNAKLREK
+173 KIREK
-181 SNAMQNQLAQ
+181 NSAILNQLNQ
-191 LKNKQ
+191 LKSQQ

-207 KCNTTSKS
+207 KCNSTTKS

-248 ANVYQ
+248 ANVFQ
-253 NTGEDW
+253 TTGEDW
-259 KNVKLSLSTGNPTN
+259 KNVKLSLSTGNPTYN
-273 NNNKPVLNPYTL
+273 NTKPVLIPYTL
-285 SLKNPDQLYKKSYGK
+285 LLSNTDQIYRKGYNKS
-300 NMAASETADS
+300 MTLSS
-310 YAIDLPA
+310 
-317 SNSGSVS
+317 SNSGVVMDAPSMQDVIISASRNQSKLIENNAGLTSSQVS
-324 AAYEKLEEV
+324 
-333 QIRGARSSNSQ
+333 G
-344 TFVDGVKV
+344 
-352 QSSGASNY
+352 Y

-366 QTNNIFDI
+366 QTNNIFEI
-374 SIPYSIPSDGK
+374 SIPYNIPSDGK
-385 EYVVSIQEY
+385 EYVVAIQEY

-429 EANLFNEGTFIGKSY
+429 EANLFNEGTFVGKSY

-460 EKNIVLDRKKVK
+460 EKNIILDRKKVK

-481 GTKITTLEFEIMVR
+481 GTKKTTLEFEIMVR
-495 NKKKADVEITIE
+495 NKKKAEVEITIE

-533 TGKLKWVIKLKPSES
+533 TGKLKWIIKLKPSES
-548 NTLKFGYVIRYP
+548 NTLKFGYIIKYP

>member
-1 MKKLKVTLY
+1 MKKFHCALILVLTLFTVQ
-10 ILSVLFSLTS
+10 SQA
-20 KGADITIKPQTKEVL
+20 ADITVKPQTKEVL

-44 AVAEVN
+44 ATAEVN

-62 LSQFLDENS
+62 LSQFLDDNS

-86 TKKNYLGTEK
+86 TKKNYLGDER
-96 KDPKIKALEDS
+96 KDPKLKALEDS
-107 IEVLSTKMYAIKN
+107 IEVMNTKLNAVKN

-129 AMIKAN
+129 VMIIAN
-135 QSIQGD
+135 KSIQGD
-141 NIGVSTIELEK
+141 NIGVSTVELEK
-152 MANFFRV
+152 MANFYRV
-159 RMLEIHNK
+159 RVLEIRNKLTENEKK
-167 QTENDG
+167 QT
-173 KNAKLREK
+173 KIREK
-181 SNAMQNQLAQ
+181 NSAILNQLNQ
-191 LKNKQ
+191 LKSQQ

-207 KCNTTSKS
+207 KCNSTTKS

-248 ANVYQ
+248 ANVFQ
-253 NTGEDW
+253 TTGEDW
-259 KNVKLSLSTGNPTN
+259 KNVKLSLSTGNPTYN
-273 NNNKPVLNPYTL
+273 NTKPVLIPYTL
-285 SLKNPDQLYKKSYGK
+285 LLSNTDQIYRKGYNKS
-300 NMAASETADS
+300 MTLSS
-310 YAIDLPA
+310 
-317 SNSGSVS
+317 SNSGVVMDAPSMQDVIISSSRNQSKLIENNAGLTSSQVS
-324 AAYEKLEEV
+324 
-333 QIRGARSSNSQ
+333 S
-344 TFVDGVKV
+344 
-352 QSSGASNY
+352 Y

-366 QTNNIFDI
+366 QTNNIFEI
-374 SIPYSIPSDGK
+374 SIPYNIPSDGK
-385 EYVVSIQEY
+385 EYVVAIQEY

-429 EANLFNEGTFIGKSY
+429 EANLFNEGTFVGKSY

-460 EKNIVLDRKKVK
+460 EKNIILDRKKVK

-481 GTKITTLEFEIMVR
+481 GTKKTTLEFEIMVR
-495 NKKKADVEITIE
+495 NKKKAEVEITIE

-533 TGKLKWVIKLKPSES
+533 TGKLKWIIKLKPSES
-548 NTLKFGYVIRYP
+548 NTLKFGYIIKYP

>member
-1 MKKLKVTLY
+1 MKKLQITF
-10 ILSVLFSLTS
+10 ILFSTLFSIVS
-20 KGADITIKPQTKEVL
+20 KGSDISVKPQTKEVL

-57 IVLED
+57 IVLQD

-86 TKKNYLGTEK
+86 TKKNYLGDER
-96 KDPKIKALEDS
+96 KDPKLKALEDS
-107 IEVLSTKMYAIKN
+107 TEVMNTKLYAVKN

-129 AMIKAN
+129 VMIVAN
-135 QSIQGD
+135 KSIQGD
-141 NIGVSTIELEK
+141 NIGVSTLELEK
-152 MANFFRV
+152 MANFYRV
-159 RMLEIHNK
+159 RVLEIRNK
-167 QTENDG
+167 LTENE
-173 KNAKLREK
+173 KKQAKLREK
-181 SNAMQNQLAQ
+181 NTALQNQLIQ
-191 LKNKQ
+191 LKNQQ
-196 TKVYSEITLAI
+196 TKVFSEITLAV
-207 KCNTTSKS
+207 KCNATSKS
-215 KIQLSYMVTN
+215 KIQLSYMVSN

-259 KNVKLSLSTGNPTN
+259 KNVKLSLSTGNPNSN
-273 NNNKPVLNPYTL
+273 NTKPVLNPYTL
-285 SLKNPDQLYKKSYGK
+285 VLNNPDQMYRKSYGK
-300 NMAASETADS
+300 NIELQNSNTIAIGGAPSAYGDAPESEKMNVRGGRNNTDEVYTDGKKSNAS
-310 YAIDLPA
+310 
-317 SNSGSVS
+317 
-324 AAYEKLEEV
+324 
-333 QIRGARSSNSQ
+333 
-344 TFVDGVKV
+344 F
-352 QSSGASNY
+352 NY
-360 TSNTEN
+360 TNNTEN
-366 QTNNIFDI
+366 QTNNIFEI
-374 SIPYSIPSDGK
+374 SIPYNIPSDGK
-385 EYVVSIQEY
+385 EYVVAIQEY

-429 EANLFNEGTFIGKSY
+429 EANLFNEGTFVGKSY

-460 EKNIVLDRKKVK
+460 EKNIILDRKKVK

-481 GTKITTLEFEIMVR
+481 GTKKTTLEFEIMVR
-495 NKKKADVEITIE
+495 NKKKAEVEITIE

-533 TGKLKWVIKLKPSES
+533 TGKLKWVVKLKPSES
-548 NTLKFGYVIRYP
+548 NTLKFGYIIKYP